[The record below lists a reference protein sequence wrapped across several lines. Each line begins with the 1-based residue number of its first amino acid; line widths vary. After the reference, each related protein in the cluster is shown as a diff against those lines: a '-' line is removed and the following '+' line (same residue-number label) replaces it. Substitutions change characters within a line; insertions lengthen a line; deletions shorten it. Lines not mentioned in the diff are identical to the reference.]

1 MISEILFL
9 EYFSYLL
16 DGDKKKCM
24 AIVTHLM
31 EQGIDLKIL
40 YKDLFQRSLYQIGK
54 MWENNRICV
63 ATEHV
68 ATSITESL
76 MNYAG
81 TPAII
86 NNRKKNKVV
95 ITCAPK
101 EFHQVGARMVANLFE
116 FYGWDTFFVGAN
128 TPTTELLKLLGNK
141 KPHLLAVSV
150 TFYLNVL
157 KLLDLISTVRESNP
171 KLPIIVGGQALSKDR
186 SEILNKFKDVTYI
199 CSLKDLENF
208 TINFNSVL
216 NRNSTNH

>member
-9 EYFSYLL
+9 EYLSYLL

-31 EQGIDLKIL
+31 EERTDIKVL
-40 YKDLFQRSLYQIGK
+40 YKDLFQRSLYQVGK

-68 ATSITESL
+68 ATSITENL
-76 MNYAG
+76 MNYVNIPPKITG
-81 TPAII
+81 Q
-86 NNRKKNKVV
+86 KKNKVV

-101 EFHQVGARMVANLFE
+101 EFHQVGAKMVANIFE
-116 FYGWDTFFVGAN
+116 HYGWDTFFVGAN
-128 TPTTELLKLLGNK
+128 TPTTELLKLLSEK
-141 KPHLLAVSV
+141 KPHLLAVSI

-157 KLLDLISTVRESNP
+157 KLLELISTVREKNT
-171 KLPIIVGGQALSKDR
+171 KLPIIVGGQALAKEK

-208 TINFNSVL
+208 TINFKSV
-216 NRNSTNH
+216 SNH